1 MAAAHTITVNLWQ
14 LAGVVLLA
22 LSSVA
27 TILIPQM
34 LNSKKGNR
42 LTQLLEAKKAGD
54 RLLLWG
60 LVVGLLLGVL
70 QVRRPPPSDGN
81 SCFGWDTPLTPL
93 FRDAR

>member
-27 TILIPQM
+27 TILIPQV
-34 LNSKKGNR
+34 LNSQKGSGG
-42 LTQLLEAKKAGD
+42 LLAAKKAGD

-70 QVRRPPPSDGN
+70 QVR
-81 SCFGWDTPLTPL
+81 
-93 FRDAR
+93 